1 MKEKEFLDELDT
13 FPEWKVFGKE
23 ISEEIV
29 RRMDEGELPD
39 DYDSDEWYSLSVLKD
54 VVGHVDIEDEMIS
67 FIAKL
72 AKIKYEYISEERLK
86 KDWVRTMEAL
96 AGKTTKQ

>member
-23 ISEEIV
+23 ISQEIV
-29 RRMDEGELPD
+29 RRMDEGELSD
-39 DYDSDEWYSLSVLKD
+39 DYDSDEWYSLGVLED
-54 VVGHVDIEDEMIS
+54 VVASVNIEDEMIS

-72 AKIKYEYISEERLK
+72 AKMKYEYEVGERMKRDWENTMKALK
-86 KDWVRTMEAL
+86 EGAV
-96 AGKTTKQ
+96 Q